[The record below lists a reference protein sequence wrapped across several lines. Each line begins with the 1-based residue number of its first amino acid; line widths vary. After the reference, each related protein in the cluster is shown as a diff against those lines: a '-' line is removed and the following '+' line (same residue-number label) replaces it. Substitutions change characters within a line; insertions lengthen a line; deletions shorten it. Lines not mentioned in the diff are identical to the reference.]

1 MTSRPVRQRPTK
13 KCPVSLLLLAMG
25 LLLPPPRTL
34 LVLDFGLTM

>member
-25 LLLPPPRTL
+25 LLLPPRTL